1 MQPIILATNLIIKM
15 NNGSGRGK
23 VLSRPKASTPID
35 TTNNLGGQPPWSKL
49 KIYNPNIAINQMG
62 QEHLF
67 EANLTIVAKVPHKIY
82 GDVFNNVLQG

>member
-1 MQPIILATNLIIKM
+1 M

-35 TTNNLGGQPPWSKL
+35 TINNLGGHPLWSKF
-49 KIYNPNIAINQMG
+49 KICNPNIAINQMG
-62 QEHLF
+62 QGHLF

-82 GDVFNNVLQG
+82 GDMYASFIPQNISQNIMSQI

>member
-1 MQPIILATNLIIKM
+1 M

-35 TTNNLGGQPPWSKL
+35 TSNNLGVQPHLSKF
-49 KIYNPNIAINQMG
+49 KIYNSGINQMG
-62 QEHLF
+62 QGHLF

-82 GDVFNNVLQG
+82 GDMYASFMPQKNHKI